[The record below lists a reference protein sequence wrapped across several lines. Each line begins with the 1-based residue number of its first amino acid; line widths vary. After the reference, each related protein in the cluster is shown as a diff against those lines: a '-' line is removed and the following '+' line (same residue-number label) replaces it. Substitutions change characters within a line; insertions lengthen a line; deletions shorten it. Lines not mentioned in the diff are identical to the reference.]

1 MMRKAWILVLAL
13 APAVA
18 TPAIGQSY
26 EEQRRWD
33 AAQARYQA
41 ETDVYQ
47 QERDRYMRARDRDV
61 RGPGYGRPY
70 EGAPPPHAMKYDL
83 PRDAYDPAPP
93 PPVAGEPRYET
104 DYDAARYYRAQE
116 RAEER
121 RLQARDEVYRGS
133 DGRYY
138 CKRGD
143 GTVGLVIGGA
153 SGALLGNVIDGGRH
167 RTAGTLIGGAIGAL
181 VGKSVAEQQDLRC
194 R

>member
-18 TPAIGQSY
+18 TPALGQSY

-41 ETDVYQ
+41 ETDAYQ
-47 QERDRYMRARDRDV
+47 QERDRYMRARDRDA

-70 EGAPPPHAMKYDL
+70 DAAPPPV
-83 PRDAYDPAPP
+83 PG
-93 PPVAGEPRYET
+93 AGQYET

-121 RLQARDEVYRGS
+121 RLEARDEVYRGS

>member
-1 MMRKAWILVLAL
+1 MLLAL
-13 APAVA
+13 APVLA
-18 TPAIGQSY
+18 TPAVGQSY

-41 ETDVYQ
+41 ETDAYQ
-47 QERDRYMRARDRDV
+47 NERDRYMRARERDS
-61 RGPGYGRPY
+61 RGPGVERPY
-70 EGAPPPHAMKYDL
+70 
-83 PRDAYDPAPP
+83 APP
-93 PPVAGEPRYET
+93 PPPPPPTAY
-104 DYDAARYYRAQE
+104 DYDAARDYRESA

-121 RLQARDEVYRGS
+121 RLEARDEVYRGS

-153 SGALLGNVIDGGRH
+153 GGALLGNVIDGGRH
-167 RTAGTLIGGAIGAL
+167 RTAGTLIGGALGAL
-181 VGKSVAEQQDLRC
+181 IGKSVAEQQDLRC